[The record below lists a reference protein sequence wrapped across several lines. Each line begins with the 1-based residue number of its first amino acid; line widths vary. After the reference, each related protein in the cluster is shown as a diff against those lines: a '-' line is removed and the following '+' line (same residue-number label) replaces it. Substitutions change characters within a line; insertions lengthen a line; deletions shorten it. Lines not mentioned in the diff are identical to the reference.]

1 MTGSC
6 HIQPIDV
13 AVVAARVRTPAGDRI
28 LLTRRPPNGILPDSW
43 ELPGGKFEDG
53 EAAAAAAARELREE
67 TGLDALSFDPLGV
80 WESPA
85 SRPPVRLHAFLAEI
99 PGASPPPL
107 RLDGPVDARWI
118 GPEELADW
126 PLPPSNSPVTAALLA
141 RLGEAARSPAP
152 GPAPGPAPDPAV
164 GD

>member
-1 MTGSC
+1 M
-6 HIQPIDV
+6 

-28 LLTRRPPNGILPDSW
+28 LLTRRHPDGILPDSW

-53 EAAAAAAARELREE
+53 EAAAAAAARELHEE
-67 TGLDALSFDPLGV
+67 TGLEAAGLDPLGV

-99 PGASPPPL
+99 PGDTPPPV

-118 GPEELADW
+118 TPEQLADW
-126 PLPPSNSPVTAALLA
+126 PLPPSHGPVTEAVLA
-141 RLGEAARSPAP
+141 RLEQPRGP
-152 GPAPGPAPDPAV
+152 GDSAPDRGGS
-164 GD
+164 GDR

>member
-6 HIQPIDV
+6 HIEPIDV

-28 LLTRRPPNGILPDSW
+28 LLTRRHPNGILPDSW

-53 EAAAAAAARELREE
+53 EAAAAAAARELQEE
-67 TGLDALSFDPLGV
+67 TGLEAAGLDPLGV

-99 PGASPPPL
+99 PGDAPPPV

-118 GPEELADW
+118 TPDQLADW
-126 PLPPSNSPVTAALLA
+126 PLPPSNGPVTEALLA
-141 RLGEAARSPAP
+141 RLA
-152 GPAPGPAPDPAV
+152 GPAGPIAGPGSTPDPGI

>member
-1 MTGSC
+1 MTGPC
-6 HIQPIDV
+6 LIKPIDQPIDV
-13 AVVAARVRTPAGDRI
+13 AVVAARVRTPDGDRI

-53 EAAAAAAARELREE
+53 EAAVAAAARELREE
-67 TGLDALSFDPLGV
+67 TGLDAVSFDPLGV
-80 WESPA
+80 LESPA

-118 GPEELADW
+118 EPERLAGW
-126 PLPPSNSPVTAALLA
+126 PLPPSNGPVTTAVIA
-141 RLGEAARSPAP
+141 RLGHAAPESPR
-152 GPAPGPAPDPAV
+152 DPRD